1 MWVLSGFLIPWP
13 LIGRYFK
20 FRIANF
26 ELRISKT
33 FVYTVESD
41 RAGIWLDIEYVLL
54 PEDRHLQLFYV
65 CACIR
70 RQEGIYKSAPELVR
84 PVSDR
89 GKERHS
95 VDL

>member
-1 MWVLSGFLIPWP
+1 MRSL
-13 LIGRYFK
+13 K
-20 FRIANF
+20 KIA
-26 ELRISKT
+26 LGMHTDDQSLTLMRQA
-33 FVYTVESD
+33 ESD
-41 RAGIWLDIEYVLL
+41 RAGIWLDSEYVLL
-54 PEDRHLQLFYV
+54 PEDRRLQLSHV

-70 RQEGIYKSAPELVR
+70 RQERIYKSAPELVR

>member
-1 MWVLSGFLIPWP
+1 MSGDVVLSEFLIPWP

-41 RAGIWLDIEYVLL
+41 LAGIWLDIEYVLR
-54 PEDRHLQLFYV
+54 PEDRHVQLSHVVAAFEDKNEFTK
-65 CACIR
+65 AF
-70 RQEGIYKSAPELVR
+70 QSLL
-84 PVSDR
+84 
-89 GKERHS
+89 
-95 VDL
+95 DLCRTATRAAFR